1 MGNRI
6 KVNTRNSQ
14 RIEYKPVI
22 ARGFAVVVTDK
33 NGLRFVRTRVNGHPS
48 VALVCPEAIPVVE
61 QISHDIVWFHNEAIA
76 GCYGKDTIDL
86 VKLGYT
92 GTKISPTPPF
102 KAEVVP
108 LSFKIG

>member
-1 MGNRI
+1 MSL
-6 KVNTRNSQ
+6 KEKMENTKLRKSIV
-14 RIEYKPVI
+14 R

-33 NGLRFVRTRVNGHPS
+33 NGMKFVRTMVNGRPS
-48 VALVCPEAIPVVE
+48 VCLCTGALAPAEMISREVC
-61 QISHDIVWFHNEAIA
+61 WFHGREIA

-86 VKLGYT
+86 VKVAFR
-92 GTKISPTPPF
+92 GTKISPVPPF